1 MKKLSALV
9 FLCCFVLTACGNQ
22 AAEEEAKKQA
32 AQERAAQER
41 AIAECVRYN
50 SQRLIDNKYAALKKY
65 SDAQRGLNSAL
76 YGYPSGGGSSES
88 ELQRE
93 AAKSLITYKPMI
105 EQECSK
111 SLTYI
116 WSP

>member
-22 AAEEEAKKQA
+22 AVEEEAKKQA
-32 AQERAAQER
+32 AQERA
-41 AIAECVRYN
+41 IAECVRCN
-50 SQRLIDNKYAALKKY
+50 SH
-65 SDAQRGLNSAL
+65 
-76 YGYPSGGGSSES
+76 GYPSGGGSSES